1 MIGVPPK
8 VRTKQGSSLLAKCQ
22 WIQLGLGHL
31 NNNENEVKWLGTLG
45 WQNLQ
50 TFNVCHQTYPISLFV
65 VPLLGIVA
73 FSMDATTSFLEI
85 YTIIKQEG

>member
-1 MIGVPPK
+1 MICVPPK
-8 VRTKQGSSLLAKCQ
+8 VQTKQGSCLLPKCQ

-31 NNNENEVKWLGTLG
+31 NNNENKVKWLGTLG

-50 TFNVCHQTYPISLFV
+50 TFNVCHQTYQISLFA

-73 FSMDATTSFLEI
+73 FSMDATTSSLEI
-85 YTIIKQEG
+85 CMVIKQEG